1 MPSALI
7 NVPRTAK
14 RGDIIEIKTLMSH
27 IMETGYR
34 HLASGEIVPRDII
47 TSFSCRYNG
56 TEIFRA
62 DLYPAI
68 AANPFIT
75 FFTTATESGKFEFE
89 WIGDK
94 GFSETAS
101 RRMRFAGIITL
112 AALLTAGAVRATDI
126 PQNERRTGYSFMT
139 PDTQA
144 MQDDDTANPGM
155 LWVLDGDAL
164 WKRKVGTAD
173 KACADCHGEARATMK
188 GVAARYPAFDKALGR
203 PVDLEQ
209 RINLCRVNHQQAS
222 PLPYESRGLLAL
234 TALVAQ
240 QSRGIAIETGAD
252 PQLEPFLA
260 KGRELFMQR
269 QGQLNLGCTNCH
281 DDNWDKRLA
290 GSAITQAHP
299 TGYPLYRLEWQS
311 LGSLQRRLRACIT
324 GIRAQA
330 YDYGA
335 PELVELEL
343 YLMSRA
349 RGMAVEAPA
358 VRP

>member
-1 MPSALI
+1 MRLL
-7 NVPRTAK
+7 
-14 RGDIIEIKTLMSH
+14 G
-27 IMETGYR
+27 
-34 HLASGEIVPRDII
+34 
-47 TSFSCRYNG
+47 
-56 TEIFRA
+56 
-62 DLYPAI
+62 AI
-68 AANPFIT
+68 
-75 FFTTATESGKFEFE
+75 
-89 WIGDK
+89 
-94 GFSETAS
+94 
-101 RRMRFAGIITL
+101 L
-112 AALLTAGAVRATDI
+112 AAMLMAGAAGAAEI
-126 PQNERRTGYSFMT
+126 PQAERRSGYSFMT
-139 PDTQA
+139 PDTKT

-155 LWVLDGDAL
+155 LWVLDGEAL
-164 WKRKVGTAD
+164 WKRKIGSAN
-173 KACADCHGEARATMK
+173 KSCADCHSDAGTTMK
-188 GVAARYPAFDKALGR
+188 GVTAHYPAFDKALGR

-209 RINLCRVNHQQAS
+209 RINLCRTNHQQAS
-222 PLPYESRGLLAL
+222 PLAYESRDLLAL
-234 TALVAQ
+234 SAFVAR
-240 QSRGIAIETGAD
+240 QSRGEPIEAGSD
-252 PQLEPFLA
+252 PQLEPFIA

-269 QGQLNLGCTNCH
+269 QGQLNLGCANCH

-349 RGMAVEAPA
+349 RGMPVEAPA